1 MRHLPLRSRAP
12 CRYRPPARMDI
23 ANSEMMPA
31 APREASPPA
40 SGLDIRGLAVKL
52 AGKRVLVTGADGF
65 IGSHLTEHLVDIG
78 ADVRA
83 FVYYNS
89 FNSWGWL
96 DDVDAQHRDRFE
108 VFAGDIRDPNG
119 VRTAMKG
126 CDVVLHL
133 AALIAIPYSYH
144 SPDTYVDTNVKGTL
158 NVVQAARDLGV
169 ERVVHT
175 STSEVYGTARFVPIT
190 EEHPLQGQSP
200 YSASKIGADQIAQSF
215 FLSFETP
222 VATIR
227 PFNTYGPRQSARA
240 VIPTIITQIA
250 GGAEKIQLG
259 AVHPTRDFN
268 HVRDTVRGFV
278 AVAEADAAVGEV
290 VNIGSNFEIS
300 IGDTA
305 SLIAERMGREV
316 SIVADDQR
324 MRPTGS
330 EVERLWADNEKAARL
345 TGWTPDY
352 AGRDGFGRGLDETI
366 AWFTDPANLRRY
378 KADVYNI

>member
-1 MRHLPLRSRAP
+1 M
-12 CRYRPPARMDI
+12 
-23 ANSEMMPA
+23 
-31 APREASPPA
+31 
-40 SGLDIRGLAVKL
+40 KL
-52 AGKRVLVTGADGF
+52 SGKRVLVTGADGF
-65 IGSHLTEHLVDIG
+65 IGSHLTEHLVDCG

-96 DDVDAQHRDRFE
+96 DAVGEARRDRFE

-119 VRTAMKG
+119 VRTAMQG
-126 CDVVLHL
+126 CDVVMHL

-158 NVVQAARDLGV
+158 NIVQAARDLGV

-215 FLSFETP
+215 FLSFDTP
-222 VATIR
+222 VTTIR

-250 GGAEKIQLG
+250 AGAREIRLG

-268 HVRDTVRGFV
+268 YISDTVRGFV

-290 VNIGSNFEIS
+290 VNVGSNYEIS

-305 SLIAERMGREV
+305 SMIAERMGVDIEII
-316 SIVADDQR
+316 SDDQR
-324 MRPTGS
+324 MRPSGS
-330 EVERLWADNEKAARL
+330 EVERLWAANEKVTRL
-345 TGWTPDY
+345 TGWTPEY
-352 AGRDGFGRGLDETI
+352 AGHEGFGRGLDETI
-366 AWFTDPANLRRY
+366 AWFTNPSNLSRY
-378 KADVYNI
+378 KAGIYNI